1 MKRSCLFVLGAASE
15 IFYIKEIEDMFG
27 FHKKK
32 EEVKV
37 VELHSICEG
46 ALLPLDQ
53 VPDKV
58 FANRLLGE
66 GVGFRFHGN
75 HIFAPCDGTVVM
87 VAATKHAI
95 GIQAENGVEILIHVG
110 LDTVNLNGEG
120 LHPKVSQNEFVKV
133 GQPLIEIDT
142 EFMKE
147 KAIELAT
154 PMVITTPDGIHI
166 EIIKNSGKVSLE
178 DIVLTVEKE

>member
-1 MKRSCLFVLGAASE
+1 M
-15 IFYIKEIEDMFG
+15 
-27 FHKKK
+27 
-32 EEVKV
+32 
-37 VELHSICEG
+37 
-46 ALLPLDQ
+46 
-53 VPDKV
+53 
-58 FANRLLGE
+58 
-66 GVGFRFHGN
+66 
-75 HIFAPCDGTVVM
+75 
-87 VAATKHAI
+87 
-95 GIQAENGVEILIHVG
+95 
-110 LDTVNLNGEG
+110 
-120 LHPKVSQNEFVKV
+120 

>member
-1 MKRSCLFVLGAASE
+1 
-15 IFYIKEIEDMFG
+15 MFG

-37 VELHSICEG
+37 VQLHSICEG
-46 ALLPLDQ
+46 ELLPLDQ

-58 FANRLLGE
+58 FANRLLGD

-75 HIFAPCDGTVVM
+75 QIFAPCDGTVVM
-87 VAATKHAI
+87 IAATKHAI

-120 LHPKVSQNEFVKV
+120 LHPKVSQNEFVKA

-154 PMVITTPDGIHI
+154 PMVITTPDGILI

-178 DIVLTVEKE
+178 DIVLTVKKE